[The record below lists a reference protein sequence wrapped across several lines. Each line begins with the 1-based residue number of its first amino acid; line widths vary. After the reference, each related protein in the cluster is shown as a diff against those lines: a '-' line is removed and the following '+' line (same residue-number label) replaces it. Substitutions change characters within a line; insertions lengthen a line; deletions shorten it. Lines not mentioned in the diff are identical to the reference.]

1 MTENPRQHALDLNHS
16 FSPLNIEVVTET
28 YPPEINGVAHTISML
43 VGELRKN
50 NHLVNV
56 IRPKQPS
63 DLTQP
68 QIQKS
73 HQDLIVKSCPIPLYR
88 ELRMGR
94 PAKKML
100 LECILQPAYIF
111 PPHNKAPTQRYDK

>member
-1 MTENPRQHALDLNHS
+1 MTENQRQHALDLNHAYS
-16 FSPLNIEVVTET
+16 SLNIEVVTET

-43 VGELRKN
+43 VRELRKN

-68 QIQKS
+68 QTQKNN
-73 HQDLIVKSCPIPLYR
+73 QDLLIDAVITCWWNRLS
-88 ELRMGR
+88 
-94 PAKKML
+94 
-100 LECILQPAYIF
+100 
-111 PPHNKAPTQRYDK
+111 H